1 MRYFFNFFGLCSGM
15 RLDPSVSV
23 ARALLGGFS
32 WARYA
37 RSGAGR
43 VDPRDSAVVWCGV
56 PLCSWQPCMAS
67 LLEGLG
73 VGEWRVEC
81 AISAVEW
88 VR

>member
-15 RLDPSVSV
+15 RLDPCVSV

-56 PLCSWQPCMAS
+56 PLCSWQP
-67 LLEGLG
+67 G
-73 VGEWRVEC
+73 GEWRVEC
-81 AISAVEW
+81 GISALEC